1 MATAISRDEALRSRA
16 RAWLEVDPDPE
27 TRAAALAL
35 LEADDPAA
43 LREHFGARLAFG
55 TAGMRGALGPGPNR
69 MNRALVRRVSAG
81 LADYLCAQSVDLE
94 ADRRRGVVVGYDGR
108 VGSRAFAE
116 DTAGVLAARGFV
128 AHLSPTLCSTPVL
141 AFAVHHLGAVA
152 GVMVTASHNPPGDN
166 GYKVYWS
173 DGGQIVPP
181 NDRALLAMVRSVT
194 LADVKRSGGSGVIRP
209 LGRETD
215 EAYLGAL
222 ESLSLNRQ
230 GNNRLG
236 IVFTALHGTSVTL
249 LPESLRRWGFS
260 HVDVLEAQAKPDGN
274 FPTVHSPNPEESAA
288 LALAVAR
295 AEELDYDF
303 VVGCDPDSDRVG
315 IAVRDDEGDH
325 VLLNGNQAAA
335 VLMDYV
341 LAQRTAQ
348 GSMPDKPFVAT
359 TVVTSPLLLR
369 IAEHYR
375 IEAAETLT
383 GFKWIAE
390 QIRLREGKQTFVVGG
405 EESYG
410 YLAGDFVRDKD
421 AIGSACLLAEAA
433 AYHASQGSSFYCAL
447 LGLYARHGVHQDELL
462 SVTKPGRSGLEEIQ
476 AIMTRLRANP
486 PREVTGLDVAEIV
499 DYQEQTRTNL
509 MSGAVKPVALPKSN
523 VIQLLLA
530 NGDRITARPS
540 GTEPKIKY
548 YFNVVGS
555 HLDEADLAGQYRRVG
570 AELAAR
576 VEAYREELKK
586 Y

>member
-1 MATAISRDEALRSRA
+1 MNTVI
-16 RAWLEVDPDPE
+16 
-27 TRAAALAL
+27 
-35 LEADDPAA
+35 DPAA
-43 LREHFGARLAFG
+43 AARAEYWLNSPIEEADKEAIRRLRDRDPAAFSEAFYTELEFG
-55 TAGMRGALGPGPNR
+55 TGGLRGLMRLGSNG
-69 MNRALVRRVSAG
+69 MNRYTVG
-81 LADYLCAQSVDLE
+81 LATQGLANYVLE
-94 ADRRRGVVVGYDGR
+94 ASATPSVAIAFD
-108 VGSRAFAE
+108 SRNQSPEFARE
-116 DTAGVLAARGFV
+116 AAEVLAANGVNVWLFDELRPTPE
-128 AHLSPTLCSTPVL
+128 LS
-141 AFAVHHLGAVA
+141 FAVRLHGCTA
-152 GVMVTASHNPPGDN
+152 GIVITASHNPKEYN

-194 LADVKRSGGSGVIRP
+194 LADVKRSGGFGVIRP

-433 AYHASQGSSFYCAL
+433 AYHASQGSSFYRAL

-486 PREVTGLDVAEIV
+486 PREVAGLDVAEIV

>member
-1 MATAISRDEALRSRA
+1 MNTVI
-16 RAWLEVDPDPE
+16 
-27 TRAAALAL
+27 
-35 LEADDPAA
+35 DPAA
-43 LREHFGARLAFG
+43 AARAEYWLNSPIEEADKEAIRRLRDRDPAAFSEAFYTELEFG
-55 TAGMRGALGPGPNR
+55 TGGLRGLMRLGSNG
-69 MNRALVRRVSAG
+69 MNRYTVG
-81 LADYLCAQSVDLE
+81 LATQGLANYVLE
-94 ADRRRGVVVGYDGR
+94 ASATPSVAIAFD
-108 VGSRAFAE
+108 SRNQSPEFARE
-116 DTAGVLAARGFV
+116 AAEVLAANGVNVWLFDELRPTPE
-128 AHLSPTLCSTPVL
+128 LS
-141 AFAVHHLGAVA
+141 FAVRLHGCTA
-152 GVMVTASHNPPGDN
+152 GIVITASHNPKEYN

-383 GFKWIAE
+383 GFKWVAE
-390 QIRLREGKQTFVVGG
+390 QIRLREGKQTCVVGG

-433 AYHASQGSSFYCAL
+433 AYHASQGSSFYRAL

-486 PREVTGLDVAEIV
+486 PREVAGLDVAEIV

>member
-1 MATAISRDEALRSRA
+1 MNTVI
-16 RAWLEVDPDPE
+16 
-27 TRAAALAL
+27 
-35 LEADDPAA
+35 DPAA
-43 LREHFGARLAFG
+43 AARAEYWLNSPIEESDKEAIRRLRDRDPAAFSEAFYTELEFG
-55 TAGMRGALGPGPNR
+55 TGGLRGLMRLGSNG
-69 MNRALVRRVSAG
+69 MNRYTVG
-81 LADYLCAQSVDLE
+81 LATQGLANYVLE
-94 ADRRRGVVVGYDGR
+94 ASATPSVAIAFD
-108 VGSRAFAE
+108 SRNQSPEFARE
-116 DTAGVLAARGFV
+116 AAEVLAANGVNVWLFDELRPTPE
-128 AHLSPTLCSTPVL
+128 LS
-141 AFAVHHLGAVA
+141 FAVRLHGCTA
-152 GVMVTASHNPPGDN
+152 GIVITASHNPKEYN

-433 AYHASQGSSFYCAL
+433 AYHASQGSSFYRTL

-486 PREVTGLDVAEIV
+486 PREVAGLDVAEIV

>member
-1 MATAISRDEALRSRA
+1 MNTVI
-16 RAWLEVDPDPE
+16 
-27 TRAAALAL
+27 
-35 LEADDPAA
+35 DPAA
-43 LREHFGARLAFG
+43 AARAEYWLNSPIEEADKEAIRRLRDRDPAAFSEAFYTELEFG
-55 TAGMRGALGPGPNR
+55 TGGLRGLMRLGSNG
-69 MNRALVRRVSAG
+69 MNRYTVG
-81 LADYLCAQSVDLE
+81 LATQGLANYVLE
-94 ADRRRGVVVGYDGR
+94 ASATPSVAIAFD
-108 VGSRAFAE
+108 SRNQSPEFARE
-116 DTAGVLAARGFV
+116 AAEVLAANGVNVWLFDELRPTPE
-128 AHLSPTLCSTPVL
+128 LS
-141 AFAVHHLGAVA
+141 FAVRLHGCTA
-152 GVMVTASHNPPGDN
+152 GIVITASHNPKEYN

-433 AYHASQGSSFYCAL
+433 AYHASQGSSFYRAL

-486 PREVTGLDVAEIV
+486 PREVAGLDVAEIV

-555 HLDEADLAGQYRRVG
+555 HLDEADLAGQYRRVD

>member
-1 MATAISRDEALRSRA
+1 MNTVI
-16 RAWLEVDPDPE
+16 
-27 TRAAALAL
+27 
-35 LEADDPAA
+35 DPAA
-43 LREHFGARLAFG
+43 AARAEYWLNSPIEESDKEAIRRLRDRDPAAFSEAFYTELEFG
-55 TAGMRGALGPGPNR
+55 TGGLRGLMRLGSNG
-69 MNRALVRRVSAG
+69 MNRYTVG
-81 LADYLCAQSVDLE
+81 LATQGLANYVLE
-94 ADRRRGVVVGYDGR
+94 ASATPSVAIAFD
-108 VGSRAFAE
+108 SRNQSPEFARE
-116 DTAGVLAARGFV
+116 AAEVLAANGVNVWLFDELRPTPE
-128 AHLSPTLCSTPVL
+128 LS
-141 AFAVHHLGAVA
+141 FAVRLHGCTA
-152 GVMVTASHNPPGDN
+152 GIVITASHNPKEYN

-260 HVDVLEAQAKPDGN
+260 HVDVLKAQAKPDGN

-359 TVVTSPLLLR
+359 TVVNSPLLLR

-433 AYHASQGSSFYCAL
+433 AYHASQGSSFYRAL

-486 PREVTGLDVAEIV
+486 PREVAGLDVAEIV

>member
-1 MATAISRDEALRSRA
+1 MNTVI
-16 RAWLEVDPDPE
+16 
-27 TRAAALAL
+27 
-35 LEADDPAA
+35 DPAA
-43 LREHFGARLAFG
+43 AARAEYWLNSPIEEADKEAIRRLRDRDPAAFSEAFYTELEFG
-55 TAGMRGALGPGPNR
+55 TGGLRGLMRLGSNG
-69 MNRALVRRVSAG
+69 MNRYTVG
-81 LADYLCAQSVDLE
+81 LATQGLANYVLE
-94 ADRRRGVVVGYDGR
+94 ASATPSVAIAFD
-108 VGSRAFAE
+108 SRNQSPEFARE
-116 DTAGVLAARGFV
+116 AAEVLAANGVNVWLFDELRPTPE
-128 AHLSPTLCSTPVL
+128 LS
-141 AFAVHHLGAVA
+141 FAVRLHGCTA
-152 GVMVTASHNPPGDN
+152 GIVITASHNPKEYN

-433 AYHASQGSSFYCAL
+433 AYHASQGSSFYRAL

-486 PREVTGLDVAEIV
+486 PREVAGLDVAEIV

-576 VEAYREELKK
+576 VEAYSEELKK

>member
-1 MATAISRDEALRSRA
+1 MSTILDSAAVERAELWLNSPIDAADKDAIRRLRD
-16 RAWLEVDPDPE
+16 
-27 TRAAALAL
+27 
-35 LEADDPAA
+35 DDPAA
-43 LREHFGARLAFG
+43 FNEAFYTELEFG
-55 TAGMRGALGPGPNR
+55 TGGLRGLMRLGSNG
-69 MNRALVRRVSAG
+69 MNRYTVG
-81 LADYLCAQSVDLE
+81 LATQGLANYVNAARPAPSVAIAFDSRNQSPEFARVAADVLTANGVNVWLFE
-94 ADRRRGVVVGYDGR
+94 ALRPTPEL
-108 VGSRAFAE
+108 SFAVRLHGC
-116 DTAGVLAARGFV
+116 TAGIVI
-128 AHLSPTLCSTPVL
+128 
-141 AFAVHHLGAVA
+141 
-152 GVMVTASHNPPGDN
+152 TASHNPKEYN

-181 NDRALLAMVRSVT
+181 QDKELLAAVRSVT
-194 LADVKRSGGSGVIRP
+194 LADVRWSGGTGTLRP

-222 ESLSLNRQ
+222 ASLSLNRR
-230 GNNRLG
+230 GNSTLG
-236 IVFTALHGTSVTL
+236 IVFTALHGTSITL
-249 LPESLRRWGFS
+249 LPEALRRWGFEK
-260 HVDVLEAQAKPDGN
+260 VEVLEAQATPDGN

-315 IAVRDDEGDH
+315 IAVRNDQGNL

-341 LAQRTAQ
+341 LSQRVAQ
-348 GSMPDKPFVAT
+348 GSLPAKPFAAS

-369 IAEHYR
+369 VAEHYGVPV
-375 IEAAETLT
+375 AETLT

-390 QIRLREGKQTFVVGG
+390 QIRLREGQQTFVVGG

-421 AIGSACLLAEAA
+421 AISSACLLAEAA
-433 AYHASQGSSFYCAL
+433 AYHASTGSSFYQAL

-476 AIMTRLRANP
+476 AIMTRLRQDCP
-486 PREVTGLDVAEIV
+486 SEVAGVPVVAVV
-499 DYQEQTRTNL
+499 DYQLKVRRSLADGSESPT
-509 MSGAVKPVALPKSN
+509 GLPASN
-523 VIQLLLA
+523 VIQLVMA
-530 NGDRITARPS
+530 TGDRITARPS

-548 YFNVVGS
+548 YFNVVGP
-555 HLDEADLAGQYRRVG
+555 HLDAGDLAGSYQRLQG
-570 AELAAR
+570 ELAAR
-576 VEAYREELKK
+576 VDAYRHALRQ

>member
-1 MATAISRDEALRSRA
+1 MSTILDSAAVERAELWLNSPIDDADKDAIRHLREA
-16 RAWLEVDPDPE
+16 
-27 TRAAALAL
+27 
-35 LEADDPAA
+35 DPAA
-43 LREHFGARLAFG
+43 FNEAFYTELEFG
-55 TAGMRGALGPGPNR
+55 TGGLRGLMRLGSNGINR
-69 MNRALVRRVSAG
+69 YTVG
-81 LADYLCAQSVDLE
+81 LATQGLANYVLQASATPSVAIAFDSRNQSPEFARE
-94 ADRRRGVVVGYDGR
+94 A
-108 VGSRAFAE
+108 A
-116 DTAGVLAARGFV
+116 TVLAANGVNVWLFEELRPTPE
-128 AHLSPTLCSTPVL
+128 LS
-141 AFAVHHLGAVA
+141 FAVRLHGCTA
-152 GVMVTASHNPPGDN
+152 GIVITASHNPKEYN

-181 NDRALLAMVRSVT
+181 NDKELLAAVRAVS
-194 LADVKRSGGSGVIRP
+194 LADVKRSGGSGVLRS

-222 ESLSLNRQ
+222 ETLSLNRQ
-230 GNNRLG
+230 GNSALG
-236 IVFTALHGTSVTL
+236 IVFTALHGTSITL

-260 HVDVLEAQAKPDGN
+260 KVDVLESQAAPDGN

-288 LALAVAR
+288 LAQAVAR
-295 AEELDYDF
+295 AEERGYDF

-315 IAVRDDEGDH
+315 IAVRDDQKEL

-341 LAQRTAQ
+341 LAQRSAQ
-348 GSMPDKPFVAT
+348 GSMPPNPFVAS

-369 IAEHYR
+369 VAEHYGVD
-375 IEAAETLT
+375 ATETLT

-390 QIRLREGKQTFVVGG
+390 QIRLREGKQHFVVGG

-433 AYHASQGSSFYCAL
+433 AYHAAQGSSFYRAL
-447 LGLYARHGVHQDELL
+447 LDLYARHGVHQDELL

-476 AIMTRLRANP
+476 AIMSRLRTNAP
-486 PREVTGLDVAEIV
+486 SDVAGFAVAEV
-499 DYQEQTRTNL
+499 LDYQSQWRTAVAT
-509 MSGAVKPVALPKSN
+509 GAKTPIALPKSN
-523 VIQLLLA
+523 VIQLVLA

-555 HLDEADLAGQYRRVG
+555 HLDEANRAAQYRRLRS
-570 AELAAR
+570 ELAAR
-576 VEAYREELKK
+576 VEAYRSALKK

>member
-1 MATAISRDEALRSRA
+1 MSTILDSAAVERAELWLNSPIEDADKDAIRHLREA
-16 RAWLEVDPDPE
+16 
-27 TRAAALAL
+27 
-35 LEADDPAA
+35 DPAA
-43 LREHFGARLAFG
+43 FNEAFYTELEFG
-55 TAGMRGALGPGPNR
+55 TGGLRGLMRLGSNGINR
-69 MNRALVRRVSAG
+69 YTVG
-81 LADYLCAQSVDLE
+81 LATQGLANYVLQASATPSVAIAFDSRNQSPEFARE
-94 ADRRRGVVVGYDGR
+94 A
-108 VGSRAFAE
+108 A
-116 DTAGVLAARGFV
+116 TVLAANGVNVWLFEELRPTPE
-128 AHLSPTLCSTPVL
+128 LS
-141 AFAVHHLGAVA
+141 FAVRLHGCTA
-152 GVMVTASHNPPGDN
+152 GIVITASHNPKEYN

-181 NDRALLAMVRSVT
+181 NDKELLAAVRAVS
-194 LADVKRSGGSGVIRP
+194 LADVKRSGGSGTIRS

-222 ESLSLNRQ
+222 ETLSLNRQ
-230 GNNRLG
+230 GNSALG
-236 IVFTALHGTSVTL
+236 IVFTALHGTSITL
-249 LPESLRRWGFS
+249 LPEALRRWGFS
-260 HVDVLEAQAKPDGN
+260 KVDVLESQAAPDGN

-288 LALAVAR
+288 LAQAVAR
-295 AEELDYDF
+295 AAERGYDF

-315 IAVRDDEGDH
+315 IAVRDDQNEL

-341 LAQRTAQ
+341 LAQRSAQ
-348 GSMPDKPFVAT
+348 GSMPPNPFVAS

-369 IAEHYR
+369 VAEHYGV
-375 IEAAETLT
+375 EATETLT

-390 QIRLREGKQTFVVGG
+390 QIRLREGKQHFVVGG

-433 AYHASQGSSFYCAL
+433 AHHAAQGSSFYYAL
-447 LGLYARHGVHQDELL
+447 LDLYARHGVHQDELL

-476 AIMTRLRANP
+476 AIMSRLRTNAP
-486 PREVTGLDVAEIV
+486 SDVAGFAVAEV
-499 DYQEQTRTNL
+499 LDYQSQSRTAVAT
-509 MSGAVKPVALPKSN
+509 GAKSPIALPKSN
-523 VIQLLLA
+523 VIQLVLA

-555 HLDEADLAGQYRRVG
+555 HLDEANRAAQYRRVRS
-570 AELAAR
+570 ELAAR
-576 VEAYREELKK
+576 VEAYRSALKK

>member
-1 MATAISRDEALRSRA
+1 MSTILDSAAVERAELWLNSPIEDADKDAIRHLREA
-16 RAWLEVDPDPE
+16 
-27 TRAAALAL
+27 
-35 LEADDPAA
+35 DPAA
-43 LREHFGARLAFG
+43 FNEAFYTELEFG
-55 TAGMRGALGPGPNR
+55 TGGLRGLMRLGSNGINR
-69 MNRALVRRVSAG
+69 YTVG
-81 LADYLCAQSVDLE
+81 LATQGLANYVLQASATPSVAIAFDSRNQSPEFARE
-94 ADRRRGVVVGYDGR
+94 A
-108 VGSRAFAE
+108 A
-116 DTAGVLAARGFV
+116 TVLAANGVNVWLFEELRPTPE
-128 AHLSPTLCSTPVL
+128 LS
-141 AFAVHHLGAVA
+141 FAVRLHGCTA
-152 GVMVTASHNPPGDN
+152 GIVITASHNPKEYN

-181 NDRALLAMVRSVT
+181 NDKELLAAVRAVS
-194 LADVKRSGGSGVIRP
+194 LADVKRSGGSGTIRS

-222 ESLSLNRQ
+222 ETLSLNRQ
-230 GNNRLG
+230 GNSALG
-236 IVFTALHGTSVTL
+236 IVFTALHGTSITL
-249 LPESLRRWGFS
+249 LPEALRRWGFS
-260 HVDVLEAQAKPDGN
+260 KVDVLESQAAPDGN

-288 LALAVAR
+288 LAQAMAR
-295 AEELDYDF
+295 AAERGYDF

-315 IAVRDDEGDH
+315 IAVRDDQNEL

-341 LAQRTAQ
+341 LAQRSAQ
-348 GSMPDKPFVAT
+348 GSMPPNPFVAS

-369 IAEHYR
+369 VAEHYGV
-375 IEAAETLT
+375 EATETLT

-390 QIRLREGKQTFVVGG
+390 QIRLREGKQHFVVGG

-433 AYHASQGSSFYCAL
+433 AYHAAQGSSFYHAL
-447 LGLYARHGVHQDELL
+447 LDLYARHGVHQDELL

-476 AIMTRLRANP
+476 AIMSRLRTNAP
-486 PREVTGLDVAEIV
+486 SDVAGFAVAEV
-499 DYQEQTRTNL
+499 LDYQSQSRTAVAT
-509 MSGAVKPVALPKSN
+509 GAKSPIALPKSN
-523 VIQLLLA
+523 VIQLVLA

-555 HLDEADLAGQYRRVG
+555 HLDEANRAAQYRRLRS
-570 AELAAR
+570 ELAAR
-576 VEAYREELKK
+576 VEAYRSALKK

>member
-1 MATAISRDEALRSRA
+1 MSTILDSAAVERAELWLNSPIDDADKDAIRHLREA
-16 RAWLEVDPDPE
+16 
-27 TRAAALAL
+27 
-35 LEADDPAA
+35 DPAA
-43 LREHFGARLAFG
+43 FNEAFYTELEFG
-55 TAGMRGALGPGPNR
+55 TGGLRGLMRLGSNGINR
-69 MNRALVRRVSAG
+69 YTIG
-81 LADYLCAQSVDLE
+81 LATQGLANYVLQASATPSVAIAFDSRNQSPEFARE
-94 ADRRRGVVVGYDGR
+94 A
-108 VGSRAFAE
+108 A
-116 DTAGVLAARGFV
+116 TVLAANGVNVWLFEELRPTPE
-128 AHLSPTLCSTPVL
+128 LS
-141 AFAVHHLGAVA
+141 FAVRLHGCTA
-152 GVMVTASHNPPGDN
+152 GIVITASHNPKEYN

-181 NDRALLAMVRSVT
+181 NDKELLAAVRAVS
-194 LADVKRSGGSGVIRP
+194 LADVKRSGGSGTIRS

-222 ESLSLNRQ
+222 ETLSLNRQ
-230 GNNRLG
+230 GNSALG
-236 IVFTALHGTSVTL
+236 IVFTALHGTSITL
-249 LPESLRRWGFS
+249 LPEALRRWGFS
-260 HVDVLEAQAKPDGN
+260 KVDVLESQAAPDGN

-288 LALAVAR
+288 LAQAVAR
-295 AEELDYDF
+295 AEELGYDF

-315 IAVRDDEGDH
+315 IAVRDDQNEL

-341 LAQRTAQ
+341 LAQRSAQ
-348 GSMPDKPFVAT
+348 GSMPPNPFVAS

-369 IAEHYR
+369 VAEHYGV
-375 IEAAETLT
+375 EATETLT

-390 QIRLREGKQTFVVGG
+390 QIRLREGKQHFVVGG

-433 AYHASQGSSFYCAL
+433 AYHAAQGSSFYRAL
-447 LGLYARHGVHQDELL
+447 LDLYARHGVHQDELL

-476 AIMTRLRANP
+476 AIMSRLRTNAP
-486 PREVTGLDVAEIV
+486 SDVAGFAVAEV
-499 DYQEQTRTNL
+499 LDYQSQSRTTVAT
-509 MSGAVKPVALPKSN
+509 GAKTPIALPKSN
-523 VIQLLLA
+523 VIQLVLA

-555 HLDEADLAGQYRRVG
+555 HLDEANRAAQYRRLRS
-570 AELAAR
+570 ELAAR
-576 VEAYREELKK
+576 VEAYRSALKK

>member
-1 MATAISRDEALRSRA
+1 MNTILDSGAVERAQRWLASPIDEADKQAIRHMQHA
-16 RAWLEVDPDPE
+16 
-27 TRAAALAL
+27 
-35 LEADDPAA
+35 DPAGFNEA
-43 LREHFGARLAFG
+43 FYTELEFG
-55 TAGMRGALGPGPNR
+55 TGGLRGLMRLGSNG
-69 MNRALVRRVSAG
+69 MNRYTVG
-81 LADYLCAQSVDLE
+81 LATQGLTNYVRKASSTPSVAIAYDSRNQSPEFARVA
-94 ADRRRGVVVGYDGR
+94 AD
-108 VGSRAFAE
+108 
-116 DTAGVLAARGFV
+116 VLAANGVNVWLFDALRPTPE
-128 AHLSPTLCSTPVL
+128 LS
-141 AFAVHHLGAVA
+141 FAVRLHGCTA
-152 GVMVTASHNPPGDN
+152 GIVITASHNPKEYN

-181 NDRALLAMVRSVT
+181 QDKELLAAVREVT
-194 LADVKRSGGSGVIRP
+194 LSDVKWSGGTGAVRP

-222 ESLSLNRQ
+222 ETLSLNRQ
-230 GNNRLG
+230 GNAGLG
-236 IVFTALHGTSVTL
+236 VVFTALHGTSITL
-249 LPESLRRWGFS
+249 LPESLQRWGFTK
-260 HVDVLEAQAKPDGN
+260 VDVLEAQAAPDGN

-288 LALAVAR
+288 LALAMAR
-295 AEELDYDF
+295 AEELGYDL

-315 IAVRDDEGDH
+315 IAVRNDHGDL

-341 LAQRTAQ
+341 LAQRSAQ
-348 GSMPDKPFVAT
+348 GSMPAQPFVAS

-369 IAEHYR
+369 VAEHYGV
-375 IEAAETLT
+375 EATETLT

-390 QIRLREGKQTFVVGG
+390 QIRLREGKQSFVVGG

-433 AYHASQGSSFYCAL
+433 AYHASAGSSFYHAL

-476 AIMTRLRANP
+476 AIMARLRTATP
-486 PREVTGLDVAEIV
+486 TEVAGFAVAEVV
-499 DYQEQTRTNL
+499 DYQARTRRLLATG
-509 MSGAVKPVALPKSN
+509 GASALSLPASN
-523 VIQLLLA
+523 VIQLVMA

-548 YFNVVGS
+548 YFNVRGG
-555 HLDEADLAGQYRRVG
+555 HLDEADRPAQYRRVRD
-570 AELAAR
+570 ELAAR
-576 VEAYREELKK
+576 VDAYREALRQ

>member
-1 MATAISRDEALRSRA
+1 MSTILDSAAVERAELWLNSPIDDADKDAIRHLREA
-16 RAWLEVDPDPE
+16 
-27 TRAAALAL
+27 
-35 LEADDPAA
+35 DPAA
-43 LREHFGARLAFG
+43 FNEAFYTELEFG
-55 TAGMRGALGPGPNR
+55 TGGLRGLMRLGSNGINR
-69 MNRALVRRVSAG
+69 YTVG
-81 LADYLCAQSVDLE
+81 LATQGLANYVLQASATPSVAIAFDSRNQSPE
-94 ADRRRGVVVGYDGR
+94 
-108 VGSRAFAE
+108 FARE
-116 DTAGVLAARGFV
+116 TATVLAANGVNVWLFEELRPTPE
-128 AHLSPTLCSTPVL
+128 LS
-141 AFAVHHLGAVA
+141 FAVRLHGCTA
-152 GVMVTASHNPPGDN
+152 GIVITASHNPKEYN

-181 NDRALLAMVRSVT
+181 NDKELLAAVRAVS
-194 LADVKRSGGSGVIRP
+194 LADVKRSGGSGTIRS

-222 ESLSLNRQ
+222 ETLSLNRQ
-230 GNNRLG
+230 GNSALG
-236 IVFTALHGTSVTL
+236 IVFTALHGTSITL

-260 HVDVLEAQAKPDGN
+260 KVDVLESQAAPDGN

-288 LALAVAR
+288 LAQAVAR
-295 AEELDYDF
+295 AEERGYDF

-315 IAVRDDEGDH
+315 IAVRDDQNEL

-341 LAQRTAQ
+341 LAQRSAQ
-348 GSMPDKPFVAT
+348 GSMPPNPFVAS

-369 IAEHYR
+369 VAEHYGV
-375 IEAAETLT
+375 EATETLT

-390 QIRLREGKQTFVVGG
+390 QIRLREGKQHFVVGG

-433 AYHASQGSSFYCAL
+433 AYHAAQGSSFYRAL
-447 LGLYARHGVHQDELL
+447 LDLYARHGVHQDELL

-476 AIMTRLRANP
+476 AIMSRLRTNAP
-486 PREVTGLDVAEIV
+486 SDVAGFDVAEV
-499 DYQEQTRTNL
+499 LDYQSQSRTAVAT
-509 MSGAVKPVALPKSN
+509 GAKTPIALPKSN
-523 VIQLLLA
+523 VIQLVLA

-555 HLDEADLAGQYRRVG
+555 HLDEANRAAQYRRLRS
-570 AELAAR
+570 ELAAR
-576 VEAYREELKK
+576 VEAYRSALKK

>member
-1 MATAISRDEALRSRA
+1 MSTILDSAAVERAELWLNSPIDDADKDAIRHLREA
-16 RAWLEVDPDPE
+16 
-27 TRAAALAL
+27 
-35 LEADDPAA
+35 DPAA
-43 LREHFGARLAFG
+43 FNEAFYTELEFG
-55 TAGMRGALGPGPNR
+55 TGGLRGLMRLGSNGINR
-69 MNRALVRRVSAG
+69 YTVG
-81 LADYLCAQSVDLE
+81 LATQGLANYVLQASATPSVAIAFDSRNQSPEFARE
-94 ADRRRGVVVGYDGR
+94 A
-108 VGSRAFAE
+108 A
-116 DTAGVLAARGFV
+116 TVLAANGVNVWLFEELRPTPE
-128 AHLSPTLCSTPVL
+128 LS
-141 AFAVHHLGAVA
+141 FAVRLHGCTA
-152 GVMVTASHNPPGDN
+152 GIVITASHNPKEYN

-181 NDRALLAMVRSVT
+181 NDKELLAAVRAVS
-194 LADVKRSGGSGVIRP
+194 LADVKRSGGSGTIRS

-222 ESLSLNRQ
+222 ETLSLNRQ
-230 GNNRLG
+230 GNSALG
-236 IVFTALHGTSVTL
+236 IVFTALHGTSITL
-249 LPESLRRWGFS
+249 LPEALRRWGFS
-260 HVDVLEAQAKPDGN
+260 KVDVLESQAAPDGN

-288 LALAVAR
+288 LAQAVAR
-295 AEELDYDF
+295 AEERGYDF

-315 IAVRDDEGDH
+315 IAVRDDQNEL

-341 LAQRTAQ
+341 LAQRSAQ
-348 GSMPDKPFVAT
+348 GSMPPNPFVAS

-369 IAEHYR
+369 VAEHYGVD
-375 IEAAETLT
+375 ATETLT

-390 QIRLREGKQTFVVGG
+390 QIRLREGKQHFVVGG

-433 AYHASQGSSFYCAL
+433 AYHAAQGSSFYRAL
-447 LGLYARHGVHQDELL
+447 LDLYARHGVHQDELL

-476 AIMTRLRANP
+476 AIMSRLRTSAP
-486 PREVTGLDVAEIV
+486 SDVAGFAVAEV
-499 DYQEQTRTNL
+499 LDYQSQSRTAVAT
-509 MSGAVKPVALPKSN
+509 GAKTPIALPKSN
-523 VIQLLLA
+523 VIQLVLA

-555 HLDEADLAGQYRRVG
+555 HLDEANRAAQYRRLRS
-570 AELAAR
+570 ELAAR
-576 VEAYREELKK
+576 VEAYRSALKK

>member
-1 MATAISRDEALRSRA
+1 MNTVI
-16 RAWLEVDPDPE
+16 
-27 TRAAALAL
+27 
-35 LEADDPAA
+35 DPAA
-43 LREHFGARLAFG
+43 AARAEYWLNSPIEEADKEAIRRLRDRDPAAFSEAFYTELEFG
-55 TAGMRGALGPGPNR
+55 TGGLRGLMRLGSNG
-69 MNRALVRRVSAG
+69 MNRYTVG
-81 LADYLCAQSVDLE
+81 LATQGLANYVLE
-94 ADRRRGVVVGYDGR
+94 ASATPSVAIAFD
-108 VGSRAFAE
+108 SRNQSPEFARE
-116 DTAGVLAARGFV
+116 AAEVLAANGVNVWLFDELRPTPE
-128 AHLSPTLCSTPVL
+128 LS
-141 AFAVHHLGAVA
+141 FAVRLHGCTA
-152 GVMVTASHNPPGDN
+152 GIVITASHNPKEYN

-230 GNNRLG
+230 GNSRLG

-260 HVDVLEAQAKPDGN
+260 HVDVLKAQAKPDGN

-433 AYHASQGSSFYCAL
+433 AYHASQGSSFYRAL

-486 PREVTGLDVAEIV
+486 PREVAGLDVAEIV

>member
-1 MATAISRDEALRSRA
+1 MNTVI
-16 RAWLEVDPDPE
+16 
-27 TRAAALAL
+27 
-35 LEADDPAA
+35 DPAA
-43 LREHFGARLAFG
+43 AARAEYWLNSPIEEADKEAIRRLRDRDPAAFSEAFYTELEFG
-55 TAGMRGALGPGPNR
+55 TGGLRGLMRLGSNG
-69 MNRALVRRVSAG
+69 MNRYTVG
-81 LADYLCAQSVDLE
+81 LATQGLANYVLE
-94 ADRRRGVVVGYDGR
+94 ASATPSVAIAFD
-108 VGSRAFAE
+108 SRNQSPEFARE
-116 DTAGVLAARGFV
+116 AAEVLAANGVNVWLFDELRPTPE
-128 AHLSPTLCSTPVL
+128 LS
-141 AFAVHHLGAVA
+141 FAVRLHGCTA
-152 GVMVTASHNPPGDN
+152 GIVITASHNPKEYN

-433 AYHASQGSSFYCAL
+433 AYHASQGSSFYRAL

-486 PREVTGLDVAEIV
+486 PREVAGLDVAEIV

-509 MSGAVKPVALPKSN
+509 MSGAVKPVTLPKSN

-540 GTEPKIKY
+540 GTEPKIKF

>member
-1 MATAISRDEALRSRA
+1 
-16 RAWLEVDPDPE
+16 
-27 TRAAALAL
+27 
-35 LEADDPAA
+35 
-43 LREHFGARLAFG
+43 
-55 TAGMRGALGPGPNR
+55 
-69 MNRALVRRVSAG
+69 
-81 LADYLCAQSVDLE
+81 
-94 ADRRRGVVVGYDGR
+94 
-108 VGSRAFAE
+108 
-116 DTAGVLAARGFV
+116 
-128 AHLSPTLCSTPVL
+128 
-141 AFAVHHLGAVA
+141 
-152 GVMVTASHNPPGDN
+152 
-166 GYKVYWS
+166 
-173 DGGQIVPP
+173 
-181 NDRALLAMVRSVT
+181 
-194 LADVKRSGGSGVIRP
+194 
-209 LGRETD
+209 
-215 EAYLGAL
+215 LGAL

-433 AYHASQGSSFYCAL
+433 AYHASQGSSFYRAL

-486 PREVTGLDVAEIV
+486 PREVAGLDVAEIV

>member
-1 MATAISRDEALRSRA
+1 MDSAAVERAELWLNSPIDDADKDAIRHLREA
-16 RAWLEVDPDPE
+16 
-27 TRAAALAL
+27 
-35 LEADDPAA
+35 DPAA
-43 LREHFGARLAFG
+43 FNEAFYTELEFG
-55 TAGMRGALGPGPNR
+55 TGGLRGLMRLGSNGINR
-69 MNRALVRRVSAG
+69 YTVG
-81 LADYLCAQSVDLE
+81 LATQGLANYVLQASATPSVAIAFDSRNQSPEFARE
-94 ADRRRGVVVGYDGR
+94 A
-108 VGSRAFAE
+108 A
-116 DTAGVLAARGFV
+116 TVLAANGVNVWLFEELRPTPE
-128 AHLSPTLCSTPVL
+128 LS
-141 AFAVHHLGAVA
+141 FAVRLHGCTA
-152 GVMVTASHNPPGDN
+152 GIVITASHNPKEYN

-181 NDRALLAMVRSVT
+181 NDKELLAAVRAVS
-194 LADVKRSGGSGVIRP
+194 LADVKRSGGSGTIRS

-222 ESLSLNRQ
+222 ETLSLNRQ
-230 GNNRLG
+230 GNSALG
-236 IVFTALHGTSVTL
+236 IVFTALHGTSITL
-249 LPESLRRWGFS
+249 LPEALRRWGFS
-260 HVDVLEAQAKPDGN
+260 KVDVLESQAAPDGN

-288 LALAVAR
+288 LAQAVAR
-295 AEELDYDF
+295 AEERGYDF

-315 IAVRDDEGDH
+315 IAVRDDQNEL

-341 LAQRTAQ
+341 LAQRSAQ
-348 GSMPDKPFVAT
+348 GSMPPNPFVAS

-369 IAEHYR
+369 VAEHYGV
-375 IEAAETLT
+375 EATETLT

-390 QIRLREGKQTFVVGG
+390 QIRLREGKQHFVVGG

-433 AYHASQGSSFYCAL
+433 AYHAAQGSSFYRAL
-447 LGLYARHGVHQDELL
+447 LDLYARHGVHQDELL

-476 AIMTRLRANP
+476 AIMSRLRTNAP
-486 PREVTGLDVAEIV
+486 SDVAGFDVAEV
-499 DYQEQTRTNL
+499 LDYQSQSRTAVAT
-509 MSGAVKPVALPKSN
+509 GAKTPIALPKSN
-523 VIQLLLA
+523 VIQLVLA

-555 HLDEADLAGQYRRVG
+555 HLDEANRAAQYRRLRS
-570 AELAAR
+570 ELAAR
-576 VEAYREELKK
+576 VEAYRSALKK

>member
-1 MATAISRDEALRSRA
+1 MNTVI
-16 RAWLEVDPDPE
+16 
-27 TRAAALAL
+27 
-35 LEADDPAA
+35 DPAA
-43 LREHFGARLAFG
+43 AARAEYWLNSPIEEADKEAIRRLRDRDPAAFSEAFYTELEFG
-55 TAGMRGALGPGPNR
+55 TGGLRGLMRLGSNG
-69 MNRALVRRVSAG
+69 MNRYTVG
-81 LADYLCAQSVDLE
+81 LATQGLANYVLE
-94 ADRRRGVVVGYDGR
+94 ASARPSVAIAFD
-108 VGSRAFAE
+108 SRNQSPEFARE
-116 DTAGVLAARGFV
+116 AAEVLAANGVNVWLFDELRPTPE
-128 AHLSPTLCSTPVL
+128 LS
-141 AFAVHHLGAVA
+141 FAVRLHGCTA
-152 GVMVTASHNPPGDN
+152 GIVITASHNPKEYN

-260 HVDVLEAQAKPDGN
+260 QVDVLEAQAKPDGN

-433 AYHASQGSSFYCAL
+433 AYHASQGSSFYRAL

-486 PREVTGLDVAEIV
+486 PREVAGLDVAEIV

>member
-1 MATAISRDEALRSRA
+1 MNTVI
-16 RAWLEVDPDPE
+16 
-27 TRAAALAL
+27 
-35 LEADDPAA
+35 DPAA
-43 LREHFGARLAFG
+43 AARAEYWLNSPIEEADKEAIRRLRDRDPAAFSEAFYTELEFG
-55 TAGMRGALGPGPNR
+55 TGGLRGLMRLGSNG
-69 MNRALVRRVSAG
+69 MNRYTVG
-81 LADYLCAQSVDLE
+81 LATQGLANYVLE
-94 ADRRRGVVVGYDGR
+94 ASATPSVAIAFD
-108 VGSRAFAE
+108 SRNQSPEFARE
-116 DTAGVLAARGFV
+116 AAEVLAANGVNVWLFDELRPTPE
-128 AHLSPTLCSTPVL
+128 LS
-141 AFAVHHLGAVA
+141 FAVRLHGCTA
-152 GVMVTASHNPPGDN
+152 GIVITASHNPKEYN

-230 GNNRLG
+230 GNSRMG

-260 HVDVLEAQAKPDGN
+260 HVDVLKAQAKPDGN

-433 AYHASQGSSFYCAL
+433 AYHASQGSSFYRAL

-462 SVTKPGRSGLEEIQ
+462 SVTKPGRSGLEEIL

-486 PREVTGLDVAEIV
+486 PREVAGLDVAEIV

>member
-1 MATAISRDEALRSRA
+1 MSTILDSAAVERAELWLNSPIDAADKDAIRRLRD
-16 RAWLEVDPDPE
+16 
-27 TRAAALAL
+27 
-35 LEADDPAA
+35 DDPAA
-43 LREHFGARLAFG
+43 FNEAFYTELEFG
-55 TAGMRGALGPGPNR
+55 TGGLRGLMRLGSNG
-69 MNRALVRRVSAG
+69 MNRYTVG
-81 LADYLCAQSVDLE
+81 LATQGLANYVNAARPAPSVAIAFDSRNQSPEFARVAADVLTANGVNVWLFE
-94 ADRRRGVVVGYDGR
+94 ALRPTPEL
-108 VGSRAFAE
+108 SFAVRLHGC
-116 DTAGVLAARGFV
+116 TAGIVI
-128 AHLSPTLCSTPVL
+128 
-141 AFAVHHLGAVA
+141 
-152 GVMVTASHNPPGDN
+152 TASHNPKEYN

-181 NDRALLAMVRSVT
+181 QDKELLAAVRSVT
-194 LADVKRSGGSGVIRP
+194 LADVRWSGGTGTLRP

-230 GNNRLG
+230 GNSALG
-236 IVFTALHGTSVTL
+236 IVFTALHGTSITL
-249 LPESLRRWGFS
+249 LPEALRRWGFEK
-260 HVDVLEAQAKPDGN
+260 VDVLEAQATPDGN

-295 AEELDYDF
+295 AEELGYDF

-315 IAVRDDEGDH
+315 IAVRNDQGNL

-341 LAQRTAQ
+341 LSQRVAQ
-348 GSMPDKPFVAT
+348 GSLPAKPFAAS

-369 IAEHYR
+369 VAEHYGVPV
-375 IEAAETLT
+375 AETLT

-390 QIRLREGKQTFVVGG
+390 QIRLREGQQTFVVGG

-433 AYHASQGSSFYCAL
+433 AYHASTGSSFYHAL

-476 AIMTRLRANP
+476 GIMTRLRQDCP
-486 PREVTGLDVAEIV
+486 KEVAGVAVAAVV
-499 DYQEQTRTNL
+499 DYQLKVRRSLTDGSEAPT
-509 MSGAVKPVALPKSN
+509 GLPASN
-523 VIQLLLA
+523 VIQLVMA
-530 NGDRITARPS
+530 TGDRITARPS

-548 YFNVVGS
+548 YFNVVGPQLAGS
-555 HLDEADLAGQYRRVG
+555 DLAGSYGPVHE
-570 AELAAR
+570 ELAAR
-576 VEAYREELKK
+576 VAAYRDALRQ

>member
-1 MATAISRDEALRSRA
+1 MNTVI
-16 RAWLEVDPDPE
+16 
-27 TRAAALAL
+27 
-35 LEADDPAA
+35 DPAA
-43 LREHFGARLAFG
+43 AARAEYWLNSPIEEADKEAIRRLRDRDPAAFSEAFYTELEFG
-55 TAGMRGALGPGPNR
+55 TGGLRGLMRLGSNG
-69 MNRALVRRVSAG
+69 MNRYTVG
-81 LADYLCAQSVDLE
+81 LATQGLANYVLE
-94 ADRRRGVVVGYDGR
+94 ASATPSVAIAFD
-108 VGSRAFAE
+108 SRNQSPEFARE
-116 DTAGVLAARGFV
+116 AAEVLAANGVNVWLFDELRPTPE
-128 AHLSPTLCSTPVL
+128 LS
-141 AFAVHHLGAVA
+141 FAVRLHGCTA
-152 GVMVTASHNPPGDN
+152 GIVITASHNPKEYN

-249 LPESLRRWGFS
+249 LPESLQRWGFS

-433 AYHASQGSSFYCAL
+433 AYHASQGSSFYRTL

-462 SVTKPGRSGLEEIQ
+462 SVTKPGRSGLEELQ

-486 PREVTGLDVAEIV
+486 PREVAGLDVAEIV

>member
-1 MATAISRDEALRSRA
+1 MSNVIDPAAEARAATWLSSPIDEADKEAIRHLREADPAAFNEAFYTELEFGTGGLRGLMRLGSNGINRYTVGLATQGLANYVLQASATPSVAVAFDSRNQAPEFAREAAEVLAANGVNVWLFEALR
-16 RAWLEVDPDPE
+16 PTPE
-27 TRAAALAL
+27 LSFAV
-35 LEADDPAA
+35 
-43 LREHFGARLAFG
+43 RLHG
-55 TAGMRGALGPGPNR
+55 CTAGI
-69 MNRALVRRVSAG
+69 VI
-81 LADYLCAQSVDLE
+81 
-94 ADRRRGVVVGYDGR
+94 
-108 VGSRAFAE
+108 
-116 DTAGVLAARGFV
+116 
-128 AHLSPTLCSTPVL
+128 
-141 AFAVHHLGAVA
+141 
-152 GVMVTASHNPPGDN
+152 TASHNPKEYN

-181 NDRALLAMVRSVT
+181 NDKELLAAVRAVS
-194 LADVKRSGGSGVIRP
+194 LADVKRNGGRGVIRP

-222 ESLSLNRQ
+222 ETLSLNRS
-230 GNNRLG
+230 GNANLG
-236 IVFTALHGTSVTL
+236 IVFTALHGTSITL

-260 HVDVLEAQAKPDGN
+260 KVDVLEAQAMPDGN

-295 AEELDYDF
+295 AEELGYDF

-315 IAVRDDEGDH
+315 IAVRDDQNEL

-341 LAQRTAQ
+341 LAQRSAQ
-348 GSMPDKPFVAT
+348 GSMPKDPFVAS

-369 IAEHYR
+369 VAEYYGVD
-375 IEAAETLT
+375 ATETLT

-433 AYHASQGSSFYCAL
+433 AYHASMGSSFYHAL
-447 LGLYARHGVHQDELL
+447 LALYARHGAHQDELL

-476 AIMTRLRANP
+476 GIMSRLRSEA
-486 PREVTGLDVAEIV
+486 PRDVAGFEV
-499 DYQEQTRTNL
+499 VEVLDYQSQLRTAAT
-509 MSGAVKPVALPKSN
+509 SGSATPIALPKSN
-523 VIQLLLA
+523 VIQLVLA

-548 YFNVVGS
+548 YFNVVGP
-555 HLDEADLAGQYRRVG
+555 HLDEANRPAQYRRVRS
-570 AELAAR
+570 ELAAR
-576 VEAYREELKK
+576 VEAYRSALKK

>member
-1 MATAISRDEALRSRA
+1 MNTVI
-16 RAWLEVDPDPE
+16 
-27 TRAAALAL
+27 
-35 LEADDPAA
+35 DPAA
-43 LREHFGARLAFG
+43 AARAEYWLNSPIEESDKEAIRRLRDRDPAAFSEAFYTELEFG
-55 TAGMRGALGPGPNR
+55 TGGLRGLMRLGSNG
-69 MNRALVRRVSAG
+69 MNRYTVG
-81 LADYLCAQSVDLE
+81 LATQGLANYVLE
-94 ADRRRGVVVGYDGR
+94 ASATPSVAIAFD
-108 VGSRAFAE
+108 SRNQSPEFARE
-116 DTAGVLAARGFV
+116 AAEVLAANGVNVWLFDELRPTPE
-128 AHLSPTLCSTPVL
+128 LS
-141 AFAVHHLGAVA
+141 FAVRLHGCTA
-152 GVMVTASHNPPGDN
+152 GIVITASHNPKEYN

-433 AYHASQGSSFYCAL
+433 AYHASQGSSFYRAL

-486 PREVTGLDVAEIV
+486 PREVAGLDVAEIV

>member
-1 MATAISRDEALRSRA
+1 MNTVI
-16 RAWLEVDPDPE
+16 
-27 TRAAALAL
+27 
-35 LEADDPAA
+35 DPAA
-43 LREHFGARLAFG
+43 AARAEYWLNSPIEEADKEAIRRLRDRDPAAFSEAFYTELEFG
-55 TAGMRGALGPGPNR
+55 TGGLRGLMRLGSNG
-69 MNRALVRRVSAG
+69 MNRYTVG
-81 LADYLCAQSVDLE
+81 LATQGLANYVLE
-94 ADRRRGVVVGYDGR
+94 ASATPSVAIAFD
-108 VGSRAFAE
+108 SRNQSPEFARE
-116 DTAGVLAARGFV
+116 AAEVLAANGVNVWLFDELRPTPE
-128 AHLSPTLCSTPVL
+128 LS
-141 AFAVHHLGAVA
+141 FAVRLHGCTA
-152 GVMVTASHNPPGDN
+152 GIVITASHNPKEYN

-274 FPTVHSPNPEESAA
+274 
-288 LALAVAR
+288 
-295 AEELDYDF
+295 
-303 VVGCDPDSDRVG
+303 
-315 IAVRDDEGDH
+315 
-325 VLLNGNQAAA
+325 AAA

-348 GSMPDKPFVAT
+348 GSMPDKPFVAP

-433 AYHASQGSSFYCAL
+433 AYHASQDSSFYRTL

-486 PREVTGLDVAEIV
+486 PREVAGLDVAEIV

>member
-1 MATAISRDEALRSRA
+1 MSTILDSAAVERAELWLNSPIDDADKDAIRHLREA
-16 RAWLEVDPDPE
+16 
-27 TRAAALAL
+27 
-35 LEADDPAA
+35 DPAA
-43 LREHFGARLAFG
+43 FNEAFYTELEFG
-55 TAGMRGALGPGPNR
+55 TGGLRGLMRLGSNGINR
-69 MNRALVRRVSAG
+69 YTVG
-81 LADYLCAQSVDLE
+81 LATQGLANYVLQASATPSVAIAFDSRNQSPEFARE
-94 ADRRRGVVVGYDGR
+94 A
-108 VGSRAFAE
+108 A
-116 DTAGVLAARGFV
+116 TVLAANGVNVWLFEELRPTPE
-128 AHLSPTLCSTPVL
+128 LS
-141 AFAVHHLGAVA
+141 FAVRLHGCTA
-152 GVMVTASHNPPGDN
+152 GIVITASHNPKEYN

-181 NDRALLAMVRSVT
+181 NDKELLAAVRAVS
-194 LADVKRSGGSGVIRP
+194 LADVKRSGGSGTIRS

-222 ESLSLNRQ
+222 ETLSLNRQ
-230 GNNRLG
+230 GNSALG
-236 IVFTALHGTSVTL
+236 IVFTALHGTSITL
-249 LPESLRRWGFS
+249 LPEALRRWGFS
-260 HVDVLEAQAKPDGN
+260 KVDVLESQAAPDGN

-288 LALAVAR
+288 LAQAVAR
-295 AEELDYDF
+295 AEERGYDF

-315 IAVRDDEGDH
+315 IAVRDDQNEL

-341 LAQRTAQ
+341 LAQRSAQ
-348 GSMPDKPFVAT
+348 GSMPPNPFVAS

-369 IAEHYR
+369 VAEHYGV
-375 IEAAETLT
+375 EATETLT

-390 QIRLREGKQTFVVGG
+390 QIRLREGKQHFVVGG

-433 AYHASQGSSFYCAL
+433 AYHAAQGSSFYHAL
-447 LGLYARHGVHQDELL
+447 LDHYAPHGVHQHELL

-476 AIMTRLRANP
+476 AIMSRLRTNAP
-486 PREVTGLDVAEIV
+486 SDVAGFDVAEV
-499 DYQEQTRTNL
+499 LDYQSQSRTAVAT
-509 MSGAVKPVALPKSN
+509 GAKTPIALPKSN
-523 VIQLLLA
+523 VIQLVLA

-555 HLDEADLAGQYRRVG
+555 HLDEANRAAQYRRLRS
-570 AELAAR
+570 ELAAR
-576 VEAYREELKK
+576 VEAYRSALKK

>member
-1 MATAISRDEALRSRA
+1 MSTILDSAAVERAELWLNSPIEDADKDAIRHLREA
-16 RAWLEVDPDPE
+16 
-27 TRAAALAL
+27 
-35 LEADDPAA
+35 DPAA
-43 LREHFGARLAFG
+43 FNEAFYTELEFG
-55 TAGMRGALGPGPNR
+55 TGGLRGLMRLGSNGINR
-69 MNRALVRRVSAG
+69 YTVG
-81 LADYLCAQSVDLE
+81 LATQGLANYVLQASATPSVAIAFDSRNQSPEFARE
-94 ADRRRGVVVGYDGR
+94 A
-108 VGSRAFAE
+108 A
-116 DTAGVLAARGFV
+116 TVLAANGVNVWLFEELRPTPE
-128 AHLSPTLCSTPVL
+128 LS
-141 AFAVHHLGAVA
+141 FAVRLHGCTA
-152 GVMVTASHNPPGDN
+152 GIVITASHNPKEYN

-181 NDRALLAMVRSVT
+181 NDKELLAAVRAVS
-194 LADVKRSGGSGVIRP
+194 LADVKRSGGTGAIRS

-222 ESLSLNRQ
+222 ETLSLNRQ
-230 GNNRLG
+230 GNSALG
-236 IVFTALHGTSVTL
+236 IVFTALHGTSITL
-249 LPESLRRWGFS
+249 LPEALRRWGFS
-260 HVDVLEAQAKPDGN
+260 KVDVLESQAAPDGN

-288 LALAVAR
+288 LAQAVAR
-295 AEELDYDF
+295 AAERGYDF

-315 IAVRDDEGDH
+315 IAVRDDQNEL

-341 LAQRTAQ
+341 LAQRSAQ
-348 GSMPDKPFVAT
+348 GSMPPNPFVAS

-369 IAEHYR
+369 VAEHYGV
-375 IEAAETLT
+375 EATETLT

-390 QIRLREGKQTFVVGG
+390 QIRLREGKQHFVVGG

-433 AYHASQGSSFYCAL
+433 AHHTAQGSSFYHAL
-447 LGLYARHGVHQDELL
+447 LDLYARHGVHQDELL

-476 AIMTRLRANP
+476 AIMSRLRTNAP
-486 PREVTGLDVAEIV
+486 SDVAGFAVAEV
-499 DYQEQTRTNL
+499 LDYQSQSRTAVAT
-509 MSGAVKPVALPKSN
+509 GAKSPIALPKSN
-523 VIQLLLA
+523 VIQLVLA

-555 HLDEADLAGQYRRVG
+555 HLDEANRAAQYRRLRS
-570 AELAAR
+570 ELAAR
-576 VEAYREELKK
+576 VEAYRSALKK

>member
-1 MATAISRDEALRSRA
+1 MSTILDSAAVERAELWLNSPIDDADKDAIRHLREA
-16 RAWLEVDPDPE
+16 
-27 TRAAALAL
+27 
-35 LEADDPAA
+35 DPAA
-43 LREHFGARLAFG
+43 FNEAFYTELEFG
-55 TAGMRGALGPGPNR
+55 TGGLRGLMRLGSNGINR
-69 MNRALVRRVSAG
+69 YTVG
-81 LADYLCAQSVDLE
+81 LATQGLANYVLQASATPSVAIAFDSRNQSPEFARE
-94 ADRRRGVVVGYDGR
+94 A
-108 VGSRAFAE
+108 A
-116 DTAGVLAARGFV
+116 TVLAANGVNVWLFEELRPTPE
-128 AHLSPTLCSTPVL
+128 LS
-141 AFAVHHLGAVA
+141 FAVRLHGCTA
-152 GVMVTASHNPPGDN
+152 GIVITASHNPKEYN

-181 NDRALLAMVRSVT
+181 NDKELLAAVRAVS
-194 LADVKRSGGSGVIRP
+194 LADVKRSGGSGTIRS

-222 ESLSLNRQ
+222 ETLSLNRQ
-230 GNNRLG
+230 GNSALG
-236 IVFTALHGTSVTL
+236 IVFTALHGTSITL
-249 LPESLRRWGFS
+249 LPEALRRWGFS
-260 HVDVLEAQAKPDGN
+260 KVDVLESQAAPDGN

-288 LALAVAR
+288 LAQAVAR
-295 AEELDYDF
+295 AEERGYDF

-315 IAVRDDEGDH
+315 IAVRDDQNEL

-341 LAQRTAQ
+341 LAQRSAQ
-348 GSMPDKPFVAT
+348 GSMPPNPFVAS

-369 IAEHYR
+369 VAEHYGVD
-375 IEAAETLT
+375 ATETLT

-390 QIRLREGKQTFVVGG
+390 QIRLREGKQHFVVGG

-433 AYHASQGSSFYCAL
+433 AYHAAQGSSFYRAL
-447 LGLYARHGVHQDELL
+447 LDLYARHGVHQDELL

-476 AIMTRLRANP
+476 AIMSRLRTNAP
-486 PREVTGLDVAEIV
+486 SDVAGFDVAEV
-499 DYQEQTRTNL
+499 LDYQSQSRTAVAT
-509 MSGAVKPVALPKSN
+509 GAKTPIALPKSN
-523 VIQLLLA
+523 VIQLVLA

-555 HLDEADLAGQYRRVG
+555 HLDEANRAAQYRRLRS
-570 AELAAR
+570 ELAAR
-576 VEAYREELKK
+576 VEAYRSALKK

>member
-1 MATAISRDEALRSRA
+1 MNTVI
-16 RAWLEVDPDPE
+16 
-27 TRAAALAL
+27 
-35 LEADDPAA
+35 DPAA
-43 LREHFGARLAFG
+43 AARAEYWLNSPIEEADKEAIRRLRDRDPAAFSEAFYTELEFG
-55 TAGMRGALGPGPNR
+55 TGGLRGLMRLGSNG
-69 MNRALVRRVSAG
+69 MNRYTVG
-81 LADYLCAQSVDLE
+81 LATQGLANYVLE
-94 ADRRRGVVVGYDGR
+94 ASAAPSVAIAFD
-108 VGSRAFAE
+108 SRNQSPEFARE
-116 DTAGVLAARGFV
+116 AAEVLAANGVNVWLFDELRPTPE
-128 AHLSPTLCSTPVL
+128 LS
-141 AFAVHHLGAVA
+141 FAVRLHGCTA
-152 GVMVTASHNPPGDN
+152 GIVITASHNPKEYN

-421 AIGSACLLAEAA
+421 AIGSACLLTEAA
-433 AYHASQGSSFYCAL
+433 AYHASQGSSFYRAL

-486 PREVTGLDVAEIV
+486 PREVAGLDVAEIV

>member
-1 MATAISRDEALRSRA
+1 MNTVI
-16 RAWLEVDPDPE
+16 
-27 TRAAALAL
+27 
-35 LEADDPAA
+35 DPAA
-43 LREHFGARLAFG
+43 AARAEYWLNSPIEEADKEAIRRLRDRDPAAFSEAFYTELEFG
-55 TAGMRGALGPGPNR
+55 TGGLRGLMRLGSNG
-69 MNRALVRRVSAG
+69 MNRYTVG
-81 LADYLCAQSVDLE
+81 LATQGLANYVLE
-94 ADRRRGVVVGYDGR
+94 ASATPSVAIAFD
-108 VGSRAFAE
+108 SRNQSPEFARE
-116 DTAGVLAARGFV
+116 AAEVLAANGVNVWLFDELRPTPE
-128 AHLSPTLCSTPVL
+128 LS
-141 AFAVHHLGAVA
+141 FAVRLHGCTA
-152 GVMVTASHNPPGDN
+152 GIVITASHNPKEYN

-181 NDRALLAMVRSVT
+181 NDRALLAMVRSVS

-433 AYHASQGSSFYCAL
+433 AYHASQGSSFYRAL

-486 PREVTGLDVAEIV
+486 PREVAGLDVAEIV